1 MLVKD
6 LQQFLGSFTDKLKD
20 GKGRG
25 NAVQYARIYI
35 EVDGYLEE
43 IKRMEVQENNIIGAQ
58 QGLRLVLKPMKSK
71 KLILPPGVRGD
82 YQEGIKMF
90 ELTEEQR
97 KQLLQYLWTRPY
109 GEVATIIAML
119 ASLKAKKN
127 DDATPKK

>member
-6 LQQFLGSFTDKLKD
+6 LQQFLGNFTDKLKD

-25 NAVQYARIYI
+25 NAIQYARIYI

-82 YQEGIKMF
+82 YQEGVKMF

-109 GEVATIIAML
+109 GEVANIIGML

-127 DDATPKK
+127 DNATSKK